1 MAAMSGLGRAAA
13 LLWLVVASAG
23 CVSGGGRRDA
33 GPGDGVD
40 AGGGTGMDAGG
51 PTSCSTNAECD
62 DATPCTLD
70 ECVVGNVCQHTPLH
84 SSCPSGQMCV
94 PSRGC
99 VEPSGDCASD
109 ADCDDGR
116 RCNGEETCVVARGM
130 CLPGTPIDCNDNNE
144 CTLDRCS
151 ETGGMC
157 QYELAPGCDGG
168 STPSDGGAPC
178 PPFDPGSDFAG
189 TFFML
194 PSQSCGA
201 GTGMYS
207 VSRLVF
213 SVTGGVLTVQAGPFT
228 LSQSPAPTGAS
239 FDVTGSDSCATVRIQ
254 GMFTCRDEFMGM
266 WTANHGA
273 TCAACGTS
281 NRSITGVR

>member
-1 MAAMSGLGRAAA
+1 MSGLGRAAA

-157 QYELAPGCDGG
+157 QYELLCDGG
-168 STPSDGGAPC
+168 PGFDAGPGC
-178 PPFDPGSDFAG
+178 EPFDAATHYAGDWRVLPSVACDPGLGGGYSIGMARFSVAAG
-189 TFFML
+189 T
-194 PSQSCGA
+194 
-201 GTGMYS
+201 
-207 VSRLVF
+207 
-213 SVTGGVLTVQAGPFT
+213 LTITMGSFT
-228 LSQSPAPTGAS
+228 LTQTPAPTGDAFDAS
-239 FDVTGSDSCATVRIQ
+239 GSNGCATVRLA
-254 GMFTCRDEFMGM
+254 GTMECATRFSAT
-266 WTANHGA
+266 WTANHAGS
-273 TCAACGTS
+273 CAACRTTTTMVAG
-281 NRSITGVR
+281 RM